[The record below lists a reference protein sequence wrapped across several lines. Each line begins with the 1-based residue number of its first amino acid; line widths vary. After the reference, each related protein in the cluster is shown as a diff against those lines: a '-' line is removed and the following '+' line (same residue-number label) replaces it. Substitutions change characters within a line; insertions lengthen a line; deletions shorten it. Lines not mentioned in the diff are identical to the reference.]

1 MENTTN
7 APPIPEKWAPRFFT
21 FWGGQVIS
29 LVGSSLV
36 QFSLIWW
43 LTRTTGSATVLAT
56 ATLVATLPEIFLLPF
71 SGALVDRWNRKTV
84 MIVADSLIAIA
95 TLALMFLF
103 ATGRESVWAVYGILF
118 IRTAGATFHYPA
130 EIASIAL
137 MVPKEHLARVAGL
150 NQTMSGILGIVA
162 PPLGALLIGLLPM
175 QGVLA
180 IDVGT
185 AIVAISI
192 LALIAI
198 PRPPRQLAQ
207 ANGTARKTSFK
218 QDFREGWVYIIKWP
232 GLFGVVLIAMAINF
246 VLTPAFSLIPLVVTR
261 EYHGG
266 AMQLGLVD
274 SFLGIG
280 VILGGLALSAWGGFK
295 KRIHTCMMGVAGI
308 GAGILIFGL
317 VPSNLFPVAVGGI
330 FLLGF
335 MQALANGPMD
345 AILQATVEPDMQG
358 RVLSLLIAGAR
369 TMAPLSL
376 LVAGPVADWLGVRT
390 WYLIGGSMC
399 IVMAVAALFIPAI
412 MHMEENREK
421 NQPDIEPG

>member
-1 MENTTN
+1 MENTPNTSQV
-7 APPIPEKWAPRFFT
+7 PEKWGPRFFA
-21 FWGGQVIS
+21 FWSGQVVS

-56 ATLVATLPEIFLLPF
+56 ATLIATLPEIFLLPF

-84 MIVADSLIAIA
+84 IIVADSLIAFA

-103 ATGRESVWAVYGILF
+103 ATERESIWAVYAILF

-130 EIASIAL
+130 ESASIAL

-185 AIVAISI
+185 AIIAVSI
-192 LALIAI
+192 LTFIAI
-198 PRPPRQLAQ
+198 PRPPCQLAQ
-207 ANGTARKTSFK
+207 ADGTTSKTSYW
-218 QDFREGWVYIIKWP
+218 QDLRAGWKYMTAWP
-232 GLFGVVLIAMAINF
+232 GLMGVILLAMGINF
-246 VLTPAFSLIPLVVTR
+246 VMTPASSLSPLVVTQ

-266 AMQLGLVD
+266 VMQLGLVN
-274 SFLGIG
+274 SFLGVG

-295 KRIHTCMMGVAGI
+295 KRIHTCMLGIAGI
-308 GAGILIFGL
+308 GAGILIYGL
-317 VPSNLFPVAVGGI
+317 MPSNIFPVAVGGI

-335 MQALANGPMD
+335 MQAMANGPMD
-345 AILQATVEPDMQG
+345 AILQATVDPDMQG

-369 TMAPLSL
+369 AMAPFSL
-376 LVAGPVADWLGVRT
+376 LVAGPVSDWLGVRT

-399 IVMAVAALFIPAI
+399 ILMAVAALFIPAI
-412 MHMEENREK
+412 MNIEENQKK
-421 NQPDIEPG
+421 NQPKIQPE

>member
-1 MENTTN
+1 MDNP
-7 APPIPEKWAPRFFT
+7 ASSPVPVKWAPRFFT
-21 FWGGQVIS
+21 FWGGQVVS
-29 LVGSSLV
+29 LLGSSLV

-56 ATLVATLPEIFLLPF
+56 ATLIATLPEIFLLPF

-84 MIVADSLIAIA
+84 MIVADSLIALA
-95 TLALMFLF
+95 TLTLMFLF
-103 ATGRESVWAVYGILF
+103 ATGRESIWAVYGILF

-137 MVPKEHLARVAGL
+137 MVPKEHLARIAGL
-150 NQTMSGILGIVA
+150 NQTIGGMLGIIA
-162 PPLGALLIGLLPM
+162 PPLGALLISLLPM

-185 AIVAISI
+185 ALIAISI
-192 LALIAI
+192 LAFLAI
-198 PRPPRQLAQ
+198 PRPSGQIAQ
-207 ANGTARKTSFK
+207 TDKMKEKTSYW
-218 QDFREGWVYIIKWP
+218 QDLRAGWKYMTTWP
-232 GLFGVVLIAMAINF
+232 GLMGVTLLAMGINF
-246 VLTPAFSLIPLVVTR
+246 VMTPATSLSPLVVTR

-266 AMQLGLVD
+266 VMQLGLVD

-295 KRIHTCMMGVAGI
+295 RRIHTCMMGVAGI
-308 GAGILIFGL
+308 GAGILIYGL
-317 VPSNLFPVAVGGI
+317 MPSNWFPAAVAGI

-335 MQALANGPMD
+335 MQAMANGPMD
-345 AILQATVEPDMQG
+345 AILQANVDPNMQG
-358 RVLSLLIAGAR
+358 RVFSLLIAGAR

-399 IVMAVAALFIPAI
+399 IVMAVTALFIPAI
-412 MHMEENREK
+412 MKMEENRQQ
-421 NQPDIEPG
+421 QPADG